1 MHICFYSFR
10 SSRPKYKTHYICK
23 TTEKWCFYSM
33 FSKEKRCKKTVFYLS
48 DVVFSNVAKKGS
60 DVLECCRLIRAV
72 MTSFVTSK
80 PLKCPATFWNIR
92 AVFMALIKSL
102 QQLYISSTFHLLQE
116 RLHRAT
122 EQTQSCGQEEQQL
135 RQHQPGSNQ
144 TEEEAL
150 RTI

>member
-33 FSKEKRCKKTVFYLS
+33 FSKEKRCKKTVFFLS

-92 AVFMALIKSL
+92 AVLWLWSKA
-102 QQLYISSTFHLLQE
+102 YSSFTFHQHFIYC
-116 RLHRAT
+116 RNVFT
-122 EQTQSCGQEEQQL
+122 EQQNKRKAVDRKSNSWGSTSPGQT
-135 RQHQPGSNQ
+135 RRRKKP
-144 TEEEAL
+144 

>member
-1 MHICFYSFR
+1 MLQTDPCRDDIICDIKAAEV
-10 SSRPKYKTHYICK
+10 SSNILKHQS
-23 TTEKWCFYSM
+23 CF
-33 FSKEKRCKKTVFYLS
+33 V
-48 DVVFSNVAKKGS
+48 
-60 DVLECCRLIRAV
+60 
-72 MTSFVTSK
+72 
-80 PLKCPATFWNIR
+80 
-92 AVFMALIKSL
+92 ALIKSL